1 METVIIINLAI
12 ILIDFYIVAKI
23 GRKLVLYN
31 KTSFWNQ
38 VLIIVIQVMVGIGM
52 IRYSP
57 IIFGIR
63 FDFIMVLYT
72 LLMKYLG
79 PQITLPT
86 IAFLGIYRY
95 FYPELLTPEMNLM
108 VTLFL
113 LVILPLIYECVKQSF
128 GDIMQLLIMNY
139 IYLLLLMPAYIDQL
153 DNWGLKLKV
162 FVFIWLT
169 KTGLIIFSSAIIQ
182 DIIRH
187 ARLAMV
193 DSLSQLYNGRQLQK
207 NLQFLSKSS
216 SRYAVAIIDIDDF
229 KYYNNNIGHL
239 AGDEVIRQIG
249 RLLNNIE
256 NPHTTAY
263 RYGGEEFVLIVK
275 DNEGKT
281 TYQIAQQFMR
291 DLRALK
297 INYQEEV
304 LEITASLGIAYQQEN
319 EPLNHTFRRADQA
332 LYTAKS
338 NGKDQIVID

>member
-1 METVIIINLAI
+1 MDTVIIINLAI
-12 ILIDFYIVAKI
+12 ILIDFYIVTKI

-52 IRYSP
+52 IRYLP
-57 IIFGIR
+57 TIFGIR

-79 PQITLPT
+79 YQITLPT

-95 FYPELLTPEMNLM
+95 FYPDLLTPEMNLI

-113 LVILPLIYECVKQSF
+113 LVTLPRLYECVKDSF
-128 GDIMQLLIMNY
+128 DDIMQLLIMNY

-153 DNWGLKLKV
+153 DNWRLVLKV
-162 FVFIWLT
+162 CLFIWLT
-169 KTGLIIFSSAIIQ
+169 NTGLIIFSST
-182 DIIRH
+182 IIRDVIRQ
-187 ARLAMV
+187 AGLAMV
-193 DSLSQLYNGRQLQK
+193 DSLSQLHNGRQLQK
-207 NLQFLSKSS
+207 NLKFLSKSS
-216 SRYAVAIIDIDDF
+216 SRYAIAIIDIDDF
-229 KYYNNNIGHL
+229 KYYNDNIGHL

-249 RLLNNIE
+249 RLLNKIE
-256 NPHTTAY
+256 HPHATAY

-281 TYQIAQQFMR
+281 TYQIAQQFMH
-291 DLRALK
+291 DLRALR

-319 EPLNHTFRRADQA
+319 EPLDHTFRRADQA

-338 NGKDQIVID
+338 NGKDQIVIG